1 MPNTIKNI
9 IENQEKFKNEIISF
23 LKIEAKE
30 TRKILE
36 SINSSD
42 YQINE
47 YLESLKAK
55 MKKTKN
61 SSLLN
66 LFVLN
71 KNKNSKY
78 YVFWDEKSQEAIIYK
93 YDERKKKRISDHT
106 A

>member
-1 MPNTIKNI
+1 MSNTIKNI
-9 IENQEKFKNEIISF
+9 IENQEKFKQEIISF
-23 LKIEAKE
+23 LKSEAKE

-36 SINSSD
+36 SINSPD
-42 YQINE
+42 NQINE
-47 YLESLKAK
+47 YLDSLRTK

-78 YVFWDEKSQEAIIYK
+78 YVFWEEKSQEAIIYK
-93 YDERKKKRISDHT
+93 YDERKKKRITDHI